1 MALFLFCAPAIHFEA
16 VIENVKNYDGAL
28 PSLFR
33 FSPRDSNKKYFQA
46 MLYAGDAPDIQT
58 ETNTKK

>member
-16 VIENVKNYDGAL
+16 VIENVKKYDGAL

-33 FSPRDSNKKYFQA
+33 FSSETVETITTD
-46 MLYAGDAPDIQT
+46 QT
-58 ETNTKK
+58 